1 MSLRYVIIGM
11 GVAGIAAVEGIRSAD
26 PAGEITVVGDDPHG
40 FYSRPG
46 LAYYLTGE
54 VAGEH
59 LFPYP
64 PDALRKLN
72 ARFLHGRV
80 AKILP
85 ALGLVTL
92 ASGGDLSYDRL
103 LIATGARA
111 LKLDVPGADLAGVV
125 KLDDYEDARTILAGA
140 KRSRAAVVIG
150 GGITSLELAEGL
162 AARGVKVHCLLRG
175 ERYWPNVLD
184 ETESHIVE
192 ARMRE
197 DHIAIHYH
205 SAVAEIMGK
214 KGQVAGV
221 RLADGSN
228 IACDMVA
235 CAIGIAPRLELARA
249 CGVEIDRG
257 ILTDEYLETTVP
269 GIFAA
274 GDVAQVLDPDTG
286 RRVLD
291 SLWHPAREQGFT
303 AGVNMA
309 GGHVRYVKEVPIN
322 VTRLAGLTTTIIGMV
337 GGGRDEDVIG
347 IVRGD
352 SESWREAPDAT
363 MAQTGFDVN
372 RVRLMVGRERLLG
385 GIVMGD
391 QTLSRALEGLIR
403 DRVDITPIRAR
414 LLEPGAPIAKII
426 ASFKVDSAASAAAA
440 SASD

>member
-1 MSLRYVIIGM
+1 MSTRYVIIGM

-26 PAGEITVVGDDPHG
+26 TAGEITVVGDDPHG

-54 VAGEH
+54 VAGEN

-64 PDALRKLN
+64 PDKLQKLN
-72 ARFLHGRV
+72 ARFLRGR
-80 AKILP
+80 AARILP
-85 ALGLVTL
+85 TLGLVTL
-92 ASGGDLSYDRL
+92 ASGGDLPYDRL
-103 LIATGARA
+103 LIATGAQA
-111 LKLDVPGADLAGVV
+111 LKLDVPGSDLDGVV
-125 KLDDYEDARTILAGA
+125 KLDNYDDARAILAGA

-150 GGITSLELAEGL
+150 GGITALELAEGL
-162 AARGVKVHCLLRG
+162 AARRVKIHYLLRG
-175 ERYWPNVLD
+175 DRYWANVLD

-192 ARMRE
+192 RRLRE
-197 DHIAIHYH
+197 ERIVLHYQ
-205 SAVAEIMGK
+205 SALAEVIGK
-214 KGQVAGV
+214 KGRVSGV

-235 CAIGIAPRLELARA
+235 CAIGIAPRLDLARA
-249 CGVEIDRG
+249 CGVAIDRG
-257 ILTDEYLETTVP
+257 ILTDEYLETSLP

-274 GDVAQVLDPDTG
+274 GDVAEVLDPDTG

-291 SLWHPAREQGFT
+291 SLWHSAREQGLT

-309 GGHVRYVKEVPIN
+309 GGRVRYVKEVPFN

-337 GGGRDEDVIG
+337 GGGRDEDVVG

-352 SESWREAPDAT
+352 SETWRQAPQAA
-363 MAQTGFDVN
+363 MAQSGFDVN
-372 RVRLMVGRERLLG
+372 RVRLMVGHDRLLG

-426 ASFKVDSAASAAAA
+426 SSYKVDLAAAA
-440 SASD
+440 AAATASD